1 VLRERER
8 EREGGREGGRQLE
21 VAKNS
26 TGTVKLKPEPAP
38 KTIFCWVLSFS
49 LTFSTVHVSLSLSVS
64 S

>member
-8 EREGGREGGRQLE
+8 GREGGRQLE

-26 TGTVKLKPEPAP
+26 TGTVKLKPKPAP

-49 LTFSTVHVSLSLSVS
+49 
-64 S
+64 

>member
-8 EREGGREGGRQLE
+8 ERERGREGGRQLE

-26 TGTVKLKPEPAP
+26 TGTVKLKPKPAP

-49 LTFSTVHVSLSLSVS
+49 
-64 S
+64 